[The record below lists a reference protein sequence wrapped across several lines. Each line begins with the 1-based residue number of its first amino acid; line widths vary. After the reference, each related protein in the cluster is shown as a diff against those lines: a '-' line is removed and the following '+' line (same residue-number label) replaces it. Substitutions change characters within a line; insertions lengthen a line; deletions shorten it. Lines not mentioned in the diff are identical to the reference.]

1 MSSGCDHIACDI
13 FLAAIADMALETGFA
28 GRAHFQLIYKR
39 LLAATV
45 LCCRNNNFLPARAIM
60 SYTELFKSC
69 DMTIGSGDG

>member
-1 MSSGCDHIACDI
+1 
-13 FLAAIADMALETGFA
+13 MALETGFA
-28 GRAHFQLIYKR
+28 GQVHLQPIYKR
-39 LLAATV
+39 LPAATL